1 MEAIYH
7 IPAMLRETIE
17 GLAVKPGGVYVDVTF
32 GGGGHSRAILE
43 RLTNPTPAS
52 KPHLYSFD
60 QDIEAYENV
69 QRDDVRCTKES
80 RITSGTT
87 DKTINGGNNAA
98 ERDKEE
104 NKEGHLY
111 SFDQDI
117 EAFNNSQLT
126 IHNSQSEDGDE
137 GFVNNPRWTFVH
149 SNFRYLKNWM
159 DYYGV
164 KEIDGLLADLGVS
177 FHHFDCPERGFS
189 FRFSASLDM
198 RMNQTAKRTAA
209 DIINT
214 YSEEDLARIFWL
226 YGEMKNGR
234 GIARNI
240 CKARLQK
247 PILRTEELIEAAF
260 KLKVESLKLK
270 EVEELRFHPRPL
282 PPHEGEGGRI
292 TSGTTDKTIN
302 GGKNAAEQDKE
313 RDSAEYRREQ
323 DKEKGAGLKT
333 REQNEE
339 DGNPPSMA
347 DTRELEIPAQYKK
360 DLARL
365 FQALRIEVNDEM
377 GALREMLVAARDLLK
392 PGGRIAILT
401 YHSLEDRLVKNFLRS
416 GNLEGNIEKD
426 FYGNAITPFD
436 VIEKGRTASDDE
448 VERNP
453 RSRSAKLR
461 VGRKK

>member
-7 IPAMLRETIE
+7 IPAMLKETIE
-17 GLAVKPGGVYVDVTF
+17 GLAIKPNGVYVDVTF

-43 RLTNPTPAS
+43 GLEGGRLFA
-52 KPHLYSFD
+52 FD
-60 QDIEAYENV
+60 QDIEAYKNA
-69 QRDDVRCTKES
+69 QRGKPHPNPPHRGEGS
-80 RITSGTT
+80 RMTSGTM
-87 DKTINGGNNAA
+87 DDA
-98 ERDKEE
+98 
-104 NKEGHLY
+104 
-111 SFDQDI
+111 
-117 EAFNNSQLT
+117 
-126 IHNSQSEDGDE
+126 
-137 GFVNNPRWTFVH
+137 GFVNEPRWTFVH
-149 SNFRYLKNWM
+149 SNFRYLRNWM

-189 FRFSASLDM
+189 FRFSAPLDM

-209 DIINT
+209 DIVNG
-214 YSEEDLARIFWL
+214 YSEEELAKIFWL

-240 CKARLQK
+240 CKARSQK
-247 PILRTEELIEAAF
+247 PILRTEELVEAALNLPLA
-260 KLKVESLKLK
+260 KLA
-270 EVEELRFHPRPL
+270 
-282 PPHEGEGGRI
+282 
-292 TSGTTDKTIN
+292 GTEHREAQ
-302 GGKNAAEQDKE
+302 GKGD
-313 RDSAEYRREQ
+313 
-323 DKEKGAGLKT
+323 AGLKT
-333 REQNEE
+333 REQNE
-339 DGNPPSMA
+339 GKNPPSMA

-377 GALREMLVAARDLLK
+377 GALREMLVAARDLVK

-401 YHSLEDRLVKNFLRS
+401 YHSLEDRLVKNFFRS
-416 GNLEGNIEKD
+416 GNLEGTIEKD

-436 VIEKGRTASDDE
+436 VIEKGRVASDDE

-461 VGRKK
+461 VAEKK